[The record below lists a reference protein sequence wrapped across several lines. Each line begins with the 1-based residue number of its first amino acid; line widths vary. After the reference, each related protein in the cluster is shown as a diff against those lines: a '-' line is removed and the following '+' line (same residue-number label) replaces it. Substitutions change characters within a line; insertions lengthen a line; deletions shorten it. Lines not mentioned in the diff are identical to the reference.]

1 MAPDTTARPAQS
13 DHDDRR
19 EPRTPPPWWH
29 RQSRSLALVVCALL
43 AVIHLGL
50 QANLPQIYWFATDQ
64 AQAAASHL
72 GALLRTPINLDDDPM
87 ITMRS
92 ALFVLRQGAPVFNS
106 GDLAQASTSYLLPY
120 LAAALLAVLPANL
133 ALLSLSLLG
142 LLSTLLVLLIILMVA
157 PQRLWGALIAGS
169 LLLTSTAV
177 QFSAMGWDHVY
188 QAPVVVL
195 GCWLV
200 LRGGGG
206 VATAIAAP
214 LLLALGVALRPDA
227 GLIAVS
233 ALAACW
239 LPAVPAAPPSPAT
252 ANGAGAG
259 PGGLDLGRA
268 LPARRRPALLATA
281 IFLGLVGGLL
291 ALNQHQFGHL
301 TPTTSRLKLGAATD
315 FGSILGYLVDQ
326 ALLSY
331 SALSAALI
339 LLGVLLLQRSRLDR
353 RALLIAAGCA
363 LTLLYTVITSDVFGG
378 FRMAWTPACVLALIA
393 AQRCGPELRVSG
405 HAPSSLVLV
414 GILLF
419 AGLSFPPRLL
429 DRIKGQ
435 RQFAPGSE
443 TAQQYVLAHWIDQR
457 LRPADGAIGW
467 YQLGTA
473 FELPRFDAA
482 DFLGKADEAIATLPP
497 HRGQAV
503 GHNKWDIGLTLNK
516 WHPQAIVHSWAGDLA
531 EPGPRRQRTIEHAR
545 RQLALNAYTAQ
556 TLHHPEVREHYL
568 ACLPRPLAGQL
579 AWGLLV
585 RRDVAAREADQLVC
599 QPIPP
604 L

>member
-1 MAPDTTARPAQS
+1 MLMAPESPAP
-13 DHDDRR
+13 R
-19 EPRTPPPWWH
+19 EGGNPDSKGTPPWWH
-29 RQSRSLALVVCALL
+29 RHAGTLGLLVALLL

-64 AQAAASHL
+64 AQAAGGKLS
-72 GALLRTPINLDDDPM
+72 ALLSAPINLDDDPM

-92 ALFVLRQGAPVFNS
+92 ALFVLREGAPVFNS
-106 GDLAQASTSYLLPY
+106 GDVAQASTSYLLPY
-120 LAAALLAVLPANL
+120 LAAALLALLPANL
-133 ALLSLSLLG
+133 ALLALAGLG
-142 LLSTLLVLLIILMVA
+142 LLATLLTLLIILLAA
-157 PQRLWGALIAGS
+157 PQRLWGALIAGL

-188 QAPVVVL
+188 QAPMVLL

-200 LRGGGG
+200 LGGGG
-206 VATAIAAP
+206 GLAGAIAAP
-214 LLLALGVALRPDA
+214 LLLALGCALRPDA

-233 ALAACW
+233 ALAAAW
-239 LPAVPAAPPSPAT
+239 LAPGSSASRIET
-252 ANGAGAG
+252 AR
-259 PGGLDLGRA
+259 PGGLLASARGRA
-268 LPARRRPALLATA
+268 LLSSGLFLALTGA
-281 IFLGLVGGLL
+281 VL

-301 TPTTSRLKLGAATD
+301 TPTTSRLKLGAVTD
-315 FGSILGYLVDQ
+315 IGAILSYLLNESV
-326 ALLSY
+326 LSY

-339 LLGVLLLQRSRLDR
+339 LAGVIVLQRARLDR
-353 RALLIAAGCA
+353 RALLIALGCG

-393 AQRCGPELRVSG
+393 SQRCGPELRVSG

-419 AGLSFPPRLL
+419 AGLSFPPRLM
-429 DRIKGQ
+429 DRIKAQ
-435 RQFAPGSE
+435 RQFTPGSE
-443 TAQQYVLAHWIDQR
+443 TAQQYVLARWIGQQ
-457 LRPADGAIGW
+457 LSPADGAIGW

-473 FELPRFDAA
+473 FELPQFAAA

-497 HRGQAV
+497 HRGQSV

-516 WHPQAIVHSWAGDLA
+516 WHPQAIVHSWAGDLS
-531 EPGPRRQRTIEHAR
+531 EPGPRRERTIGHAR

-556 TLHHPEVREHYL
+556 TLHHPEVRDHYL

-579 AWGLLV
+579 AWGLLL
-585 RRDVAAREADQLVC
+585 RRDLAARHADQLVC

>member
-1 MAPDTTARPAQS
+1 MLMAPDSTVRP
-13 DHDDRR
+13 D
-19 EPRTPPPWWH
+19 PRQPGGPPPWWH
-29 RQSRSLALVVCALL
+29 RHSRSLGLLVALL
-43 AVIHLGL
+43 LAMIHLGL
-50 QANLPQIYWFATDQ
+50 QANLPQIYWFATEQ
-64 AQAAASHL
+64 AQAAGGRL
-72 GALLRTPINLDDDPM
+72 GALLSTPINLDDDPM

-142 LLSTLLVLLIILMVA
+142 LLATLTTLLIILLAA
-157 PQRLWGALIAGS
+157 PQRLWGSMIAGL
-169 LLLTSTAV
+169 LLLTGTAT

-188 QAPVVVL
+188 QAPVLLL

-200 LRGGGG
+200 LRGGAGLAG
-206 VATAIAAP
+206 AIATP
-214 LLLALGVALRPDA
+214 LLLALGCALRPDA

-239 LPAVPAAPPSPAT
+239 LPPGAAVQDPQ
-252 ANGAGAG
+252 ANGAGPGHHRGRQAG
-259 PGGLDLGRA
+259 SGRQ
-268 LPARRRPALLATA
+268 RRRLALISSSLFVVVAGA
-281 IFLGLVGGLL
+281 VL
-291 ALNQHQFGHL
+291 ALNQYQFGHL

-315 FGSILGYLVDQ
+315 VGGILSYLIDQ

-339 LLGVLLLQRSRLDR
+339 LAGVLWLQRARLDR
-353 RALLIAAGCA
+353 RALLIAGGCG

-393 AQRCGPELRVSG
+393 SHRCGPELRVSG

-429 DRIKGQ
+429 DRIKAQ

-443 TAQQYVLAHWIDQR
+443 TAQQYVLSRWIDQR

-473 FELPRFDAA
+473 FELPRFAAA

-503 GHNKWDIGLTLNK
+503 GHNKWDIGITLEK
-516 WHPQAIVHSWAGDLA
+516 WHPQAIVHAWAGDLA
-531 EPGPRRQRTIEHAR
+531 EAGARRQRTIEHAR

-556 TLHHPEVREHYL
+556 TLHHPQVRADYL